1 MAGTL
6 GEQEET
12 SMNLYSRKAAHMGCQ
27 RLVLAIFVA
36 LLISASASAQ
46 QTTGKIVGT
55 VTDSLGGVMPGV
67 KVTATNTATQINTTS
82 VTDKEGSYQV
92 LNLPIGDYRITAERE
107 GFRRLVTDAPPLRI
121 NEVLRV
127 DLRMEVGA
135 RNESVTVEGLAAAVE
150 TVNPTLGQSVT
161 SRPAVDLPLNGRNVL
176 NLALLQPGVTEV
188 NPAATSGAQAG
199 AFGIAGGKS
208 DSVTFLLDGGI
219 NNDLLSNEVVY
230 NPNPDAI
237 AEFRILTS
245 NYAAEYGRNAGG
257 IVSVVTKSGTN
268 TLHGSAFD
276 YVRNDLFDANLFFNN
291 REGLPKQVLKRNQY
305 GFTLGGPVVIPH
317 AVHGKDKFFWFID
330 YSGQRQ
336 VQTVTN
342 PQLPVYTPQELQGDF
357 SASGPGGTPDPVVA
371 AFLAT
376 NSYWQSNPTLAA
388 QAVIDPTKFSPVA
401 KNYIQA
407 NLIPTSPEGVKIAQA
422 GSTNDTDEFT
432 TKLDAQLSSKDKLSA
447 TLGWSRNPVLTP
459 FSFAFGST
467 PADAYG
473 YGSTGNHHTEFANL
487 AWDRSFSPT
496 LLNEARLT
504 AQRMNI
510 AQAFPAT
517 TLPTPGQLGIGTTP
531 DQSTG
536 PALIGFNR
544 GLTLGFSPQGP
555 TTEINNTFGYSD
567 TLTWLKGQHTMK
579 FGFSFSS
586 FQNNTHYDYYVDG
599 EFYFYGPST
608 GVGSGND
615 FADFL
620 MGLPDEYLQFGA
632 APSNIRSK
640 SYSAFAQDEWHL
652 RKNLVITYGLR
663 YEYNSPKLDT
673 QGRTFS
679 IIPGAQST
687 RFANAPIGLLFP
699 GDPGAPRGAN
709 FPDRTNF
716 APRFGFAWDPLNDG
730 KTSIRGGF
738 GVFYDILKGEDSLQ
752 FNGQAP
758 FFGYVDMYFPP
769 LAGNPSSDPGYLT
782 QPFVAAGATN
792 PFPSKPPA
800 PNIDFGASGFL
811 PFGGGGVYFVDP
823 HLRTPYTYQFN
834 FSIERDLTRGV
845 VLETSYVG
853 SVTHKQTAL
862 VDQNP
867 FILGTDTRV
876 LNTQPG
882 LSPDG
887 SNGFSYLD
895 TFGNLVNANYNS
907 LEASLTKRIT
917 GNRWLGNSY
926 FTLAYTWGKSIDD
939 ASGFRNVNALVPY
952 YNHGL
957 FRAVSDYDIG
967 QRIAFSGGWDLPFD
981 QLWASG
987 PRRLTKGWS
996 LYPILTWRTG
1006 FPMDIFSQL
1015 YTARTDPGPSAAGD
1029 AGNVRANQL
1038 TRVVPILDPR
1048 RNAGNFYFNPASFTA
1063 LQNQPIPGDP
1073 DPCAGAD
1080 PTLLPSSACAVLNPA
1095 VRTYGSYP
1103 RNSLRGPHRSNLDFA
1118 VAKKTAIFGE
1128 RLNAEFR
1135 VEFFNI
1141 FNHAQFELPTLNIED
1156 PSFGQITSTFDPR
1169 IIQLAVRLTF

>member
-1 MAGTL
+1 MRQTGGDLAGTL

-12 SMNLYSRKAAHMGCQ
+12 SMGLDSKKAAYMGCQ
-27 RLVLAIFVA
+27 RLVLAIFAA

-67 KVTATNTATQINTTS
+67 KVTATNTATKISTTS

-107 GFRRLVTDAPPLRI
+107 GFRTLVTDAPPLRI

-161 SRPAVDLPLNGRNVL
+161 ARAAVDLPLNGRNVL
-176 NLALLQPGVTEV
+176 DLALLQPGVTEV
-188 NPAATSGAQAG
+188 NPYASTNDQAG
-199 AFGIAGGKS
+199 SFGIAGGKS

-219 NNDLLSNEVVY
+219 NNDLLANEVVY

-245 NYAAEYGRNAGG
+245 NYSAEYGRNAGG

-268 TLHGSAFD
+268 TVHGAAFD

-291 REGLPKQVLKRNQY
+291 ATGLPKQVLKRNQF
-305 GFTLGGPVVIPH
+305 GLTLGGPVVIPH
-317 AVHGKDKFFWFID
+317 VLNGKDKFFWFID

-336 VQTVTN
+336 VQTDTQ

-357 SASGPGGTPDPVVA
+357 SQAGPVVNGNPTPDPTVV

-388 QAVIDPTKFSPVA
+388 QAIIDPTKFSPVS

-407 NLIPTSPEGVKIAQA
+407 NLIPTSASGSKIAQA
-422 GSTNDTDEFT
+422 GGTDNTDEFT
-432 TKLDAQLSSKDKLSA
+432 AKLDAQLNSKDKLSG
-447 TLGWSRNPVLTP
+447 TLGWSREPLLDP
-459 FSFAFGST
+459 FSYAFGAA
-467 PADAYG
+467 PYDAYG
-473 YGSTGNHHTEFANL
+473 YGALGNHHREFVNL

-496 LLNEARLT
+496 LLNEARVT

-517 TLPTPGQLGIGTTP
+517 SLPTPGQLGIGITP

-536 PALIGFNR
+536 PSLIGFNR

-579 FGFSFSS
+579 FGFSFSA

-608 GVGSGND
+608 SVGSGND

-632 APSNIRSK
+632 APSNIRTK
-640 SYSAFAQDEWHL
+640 SYYTFAQDEWHL
-652 RKNLVITYGLR
+652 RKNFVLSYGLR

-687 RFANAPIGLLFP
+687 RFPNAPIGLLFP
-699 GDPGAPRGAN
+699 GDQGAPRGAN

-716 APRFGFAWDPLNDG
+716 APRLGFAWDPRNNG
-730 KTSIRGGF
+730 KTSIRGGV

-758 FFGYVDMYFPP
+758 FFGYVDMFFPS

-782 QPFVAAGATN
+782 QPFVATGATN
-792 PFPSKPPA
+792 TFPSKPPA
-800 PNIDFGASGFL
+800 QNIDFGASGFL

-845 VLETSYVG
+845 VLDTSYVG
-853 SVTHKQTAL
+853 SVTHRQTAY

-926 FTLAYTWGKSIDD
+926 FTLAYTWGKSIDN
-939 ASGFRNVNALVPY
+939 ASGFRNVNAQVPY
-952 YNHGL
+952 YNHEL

-967 QRIAFSGGWDLPFD
+967 QRIAFSGGWALPFD
-981 QLWASG
+981 QLWASA
-987 PRRLTKGWS
+987 PRRLTKGWN

-1006 FPMDIFSQL
+1006 FPMDIASQL
-1015 YTARTDPGPSAAGD
+1015 YTTRTDPGPSGAGD
-1029 AGNVRANQL
+1029 AGIVRANL
-1038 TRVVPILDPR
+1038 NTPNVSI
-1048 RNAGNFYFNPASFTA
+1048 FNPHQTRTFILPATETPATGSFWF
-1063 LQNQPIPGDP
+1063 
-1073 DPCAGAD
+1073 D
-1080 PTLLPSSACAVLNPA
+1080 PTVFNTNYNPA
-1095 VRTYGSYP
+1095 VYTYGTYP
-1103 RNSLRGPHRSNLDFA
+1103 RNYLRGPHRSNLDFA
-1118 VAKKTAIFGE
+1118 VAKKTAIIGE
-1128 RLNAEFR
+1128 RLNTEFR

-1141 FNHAQFELPTLNIED
+1141 FNHAEFELPTLNFED
-1156 PSFGQITSTFDPR
+1156 PNFGQITSTYPAR

>member
-1 MAGTL
+1 MPQTGGDLASTL

-12 SMNLYSRKAAHMGCQ
+12 SMSLDSKKAAYMGCQ
-27 RLVLAIFVA
+27 RLILAIFVA

-46 QTTGKIVGT
+46 QTTGKVVGT

-67 KVTATNTATQINTTS
+67 KVTATNTATQISTSS

-107 GFRRLVTDAPPLRI
+107 GFRTLVTDAPPLRI

-188 NPAATSGAQAG
+188 NPAATSGDQAG
-199 AFGIAGGKS
+199 SFGIAGGKS

-219 NNDLLSNEVVY
+219 NNDLLANEVVY

-245 NYAAEYGRNAGG
+245 NYSAEYGRNAGG

-291 REGLPKQVLKRNQY
+291 REGLPKQVLKRNQF

-317 AVHGKDKFFWFID
+317 VLNGKDKFFWFID

-336 VQTVTN
+336 VQTVTTT
-342 PQLPVYTPQELQGDF
+342 QLPVYTPQELQGDF
-357 SASGPGGTPDPVVA
+357 STSGAGGIPDPQVA
-371 AFLAT
+371 AFLQA
-376 NSYWQSNPTLAA
+376 NPYWQSDPTLAA
-388 QAVIDPTKFSPVA
+388 QAVIDPAKFSPVA

-422 GSTNDTDEFT
+422 GSTNDTDEFSA
-432 TKLDAQLSSKDKLSA
+432 KLDAQLGSKDKLSA
-447 TLGWSRNPVLTP
+447 TLGWARNPVLTP
-459 FSFAFGST
+459 FSFAFGAT
-467 PADAYG
+467 PSDAYG
-473 YGSTGNHHTEFANL
+473 YGSIGNHHTEFANL

-517 TLPTPGQLGIGTTP
+517 SLPTPGQLGIGTTP

-555 TTEINNTFGYSD
+555 TTEINNTFGASD

-579 FGFSFSS
+579 FGFSFSA

-620 MGLPDEYLQFGA
+620 LGLPDEYLEFGA

-640 SYSAFAQDEWHL
+640 SYYTFAQDEWHL

-679 IIPGAQST
+679 IIPGAHST
-687 RFANAPIGLLFP
+687 RFANAPVGLLFP
-699 GDPGAPRGAN
+699 GDQGAPKGAN
-709 FPDRTNF
+709 FPVRTNF
-716 APRFGFAWDPLNDG
+716 APRLGFAWDPLNDG

-758 FFGYVDMYFPP
+758 FFGYVDMFFPS

-800 PNIDFGASGFL
+800 PNIDFGAAGFL

-853 SVTHKQTAL
+853 SVTHKQTGM

-867 FILGTDTRV
+867 FILGTDTRL

-882 LSPDG
+882 ILPDG

-895 TFGNLVNANYNS
+895 TFENVVNANYNS

-939 ASGFRNVNALVPY
+939 ASGFRNVNSYVPY
-952 YNHGL
+952 YNHNL

-967 QRIAFSGGWDLPFD
+967 HRIAFSGGWDLPFD

-1015 YTARTDPGPSAAGD
+1015 YTTRTDPGPSGAGD
-1029 AGNVRANQL
+1029 AGIVRANL
-1038 TRVVPILDPR
+1038 NTPNVPIFDPHQTKT
-1048 RNAGNFYFNPASFTA
+1048 FNGATGSFWF
-1063 LQNQPIPGDP
+1063 
-1073 DPCAGAD
+1073 D
-1080 PTLLPSSACAVLNPA
+1080 PTVFNTNYNPA
-1095 VRTYGSYP
+1095 VFTYGTYP
-1103 RNSLRGPHRSNLDFA
+1103 RNYLRGPHRSNLDFA

-1141 FNHAQFELPTLNIED
+1141 FNHAEFELPTLNIED
-1156 PSFGQITSTFDPR
+1156 PSFGQITSTYDPR
-1169 IIQLAVRLTF
+1169 IIQLAARLTF

>member
-1 MAGTL
+1 MSL
-6 GEQEET
+6 D
-12 SMNLYSRKAAHMGCQ
+12 SKKAAHRGCQ

-55 VTDSLGGVMPGV
+55 VTDAQGGVMPGV
-67 KVTATNTATQINTTS
+67 KVTATNTATQISTTS

-92 LNLPIGDYRITAERE
+92 LNLPIGDYRITAERD
-107 GFRRLVTDAPPLRI
+107 GFRTLVTDAPPLRI

-188 NPAATSGAQAG
+188 NPYANTNDQAG
-199 AFGIAGGKS
+199 SFGIAGGKS

-219 NNDLLSNEVVY
+219 NNSLLDNGVVY

-245 NYAAEYGRNAGG
+245 NYSAEYGRNAGG
-257 IVSVVTKSGTN
+257 VVSVVTRSGTN

-305 GFTLGGPVVIPH
+305 GFTLGGPVAIPH
-317 AVHGKDKFFWFID
+317 VLNGKDKFFWFID

-336 VQTVTN
+336 VQTDTQ

-357 SASGPGGTPDPVVA
+357 STSGPGGTPDPQVA

-388 QAVIDPTKFSPVA
+388 QAIIDPTKFSPVA
-401 KNYIQA
+401 KNYIQG
-407 NLIPTSPEGVKIAQA
+407 NLIPTSAAGVKIAQA
-422 GSTNDTDEFT
+422 GSTDNTDEFT
-432 TKLDAQLSSKDKLSA
+432 AKLDAQLNSKDKLSG
-447 TLGWSRNPVLTP
+447 TLGWSREPVLDP
-459 FSFAFGST
+459 FSYAFGS
-467 PADAYG
+467 PPYDAYG
-473 YGSTGNHHTEFANL
+473 YGALGNHHREFANL

-496 LLNEARLT
+496 LLNEARVT
-504 AQRMNI
+504 AQRINL

-517 TLPTPGQLGIGTTP
+517 TLPTPGQLGIGITP

-536 PALIGFNR
+536 PTLIGFNR

-579 FGFSFSS
+579 LGFFFST

-620 MGLPDEYLQFGA
+620 MGLPDEYLEFGA

-640 SYSAFAQDEWHL
+640 SYYTFAQDEWHI
-652 RKNLVITYGLR
+652 RKNFVINYGLR

-673 QGRTFS
+673 QARSFS
-679 IIPGAQST
+679 IIPGQQST
-687 RFANAPIGLLFP
+687 RFPNAPIGLLFP
-699 GDPGAPRGAN
+699 GDPAAPKGAN

-716 APRFGFAWDPLNDG
+716 APRFGFAWDPFNNG

-738 GVFYDILKGEDSLQ
+738 GVFYDILKGEDNLQ

-758 FFGYVDMYFPP
+758 FFGYVDMYFPS

-782 QPFVAAGATN
+782 QPFVATGATN
-792 PFPSKPPA
+792 PFPSRPPA
-800 PNIDFGASGFL
+800 HNIDFGASGFL
-811 PFGGGGVYFVDP
+811 PFGGGGVFFVDP

-834 FSIERDLTRGV
+834 FSIERDLTRGM

-853 SVTHKQTAL
+853 SVTHRGTAL

-867 FILGTDTRV
+867 FILGTDTRL
-876 LNTQPG
+876 LNTQSG
-882 LSPDG
+882 ILPDG

-895 TFGNLVNANYNS
+895 TFENVVNANYNS

-939 ASGFRNVNALVPY
+939 ASGFRNESSQVPY

-1006 FPMDIFSQL
+1006 FPMDILSQL
-1015 YTARTDPGPSAAGD
+1015 YTTRTDPGPSGAGD
-1029 AGNVRANQL
+1029 AVIVRANL
-1038 TRVVPILDPR
+1038 TTPHVPILNPR
-1048 RNAGNFYFNPASFTA
+1048 QSGSYWF
-1063 LQNQPIPGDP
+1063 
-1073 DPCAGAD
+1073 D
-1080 PTLLPSSACAVLNPA
+1080 PTLFNTNYDPA
-1095 VRTYGSYP
+1095 VFTYGTYP
-1103 RNSLRGPHRSNLDFA
+1103 RNYLRGPHRSNLDFA

-1128 RLNAEFR
+1128 RLNGEFR

-1141 FNHAQFELPTLNIED
+1141 FNHAEFELPTLNITD
-1156 PSFGQITSTFDPR
+1156 PSFGQISSTYDPR

>member
-1 MAGTL
+1 MRQTGGDLAGTL

-12 SMNLYSRKAAHMGCQ
+12 SMNLDSKKAAYMGCQ
-27 RLVLAIFVA
+27 RLILAILVA
-36 LLISASASAQ
+36 LLISASASPQ
-46 QTTGKIVGT
+46 QTTGKIIGT

-67 KVTATNTATQINTTS
+67 KVTATNTATKISTTS

-92 LNLPIGDYRITAERE
+92 LNLPIGEYRITAERE
-107 GFRRLVTDAPPLRI
+107 GFRTLVTDAPPLQI
-121 NEVLRV
+121 NQVLRV

-161 SRPAVDLPLNGRNVL
+161 ARAAVDLPLNGRNVL

-188 NPAATSGAQAG
+188 NPAATSGDQAG
-199 AFGIAGGKS
+199 NFGIAGGKS

-219 NNDLLSNEVVY
+219 NNDLLANEVVY

-245 NYAAEYGRNAGG
+245 NFSAEYGRNAGG

-276 YVRNDLFDANLFFNN
+276 YVRNDLFDANPFFNN
-291 REGLPKQVLKRNQY
+291 ATGLPKQVLKRNQF
-305 GFTLGGPVVIPH
+305 GFTMGGPVVIPH
-317 AVHGKDKFFWFID
+317 VVNGKDKFFWFID

-342 PQLPVYTPQELQGDF
+342 PALPVYTPQELQGDF
-357 SASGPGGTPDPVVA
+357 SQSASDLNGNLIPDPQVA
-371 AFLAT
+371 AFLEA
-376 NSYWQSNPTLAA
+376 NPYWQSDPTLAA
-388 QAVIDPTKFSPVA
+388 QAVIDPAKFSPVA
-401 KNYIQA
+401 QKYIQS
-407 NLIPTSPEGVKIAQA
+407 NLIPTSPAGVKIAQA
-422 GSTNDTDEFT
+422 GSTNNTDEFT
-432 TKLDAQLSSKDKLSA
+432 AKLDAQLSSKDKLSA

-459 FSFAFGST
+459 FSFAFGEP

-473 YGSTGNHHTEFANL
+473 YGSLGNHHAEFANL

-496 LLNEARLT
+496 LLNEARVT

-517 TLPTPGQLGIGTTP
+517 SLPTPGQLGIGTTP

-555 TTEINNTFGYSD
+555 TTEINNTFGASD

-599 EFYFYGPST
+599 EFFFYGPST

-620 MGLPDEYLQFGA
+620 LGLPDEYEQFGA

-640 SYSAFAQDEWHL
+640 SYYTFAQDEWHL

-687 RFANAPIGLLFP
+687 RFPNAPIGLLFP
-699 GDPGAPRGAN
+699 GDQGAPRGAN

-716 APRFGFAWDPLNDG
+716 APRFGFAWDPRNDG

-939 ASGFRNVNALVPY
+939 ASGFRNVNSVVPY

-957 FRAVSDYDIG
+957 FRSVSDYDIG

-1006 FPMDIFSQL
+1006 FPMDIPSQL
-1015 YTARTDPGPSAAGD
+1015 YTTRTDPGPSGAGD
-1029 AGNVRANQL
+1029 AGIVRANL
-1038 TRVVPILDPR
+1038 NTPNVPIFDPHQTKT
-1048 RNAGNFYFNPASFTA
+1048 FNGATGSFWF
-1063 LQNQPIPGDP
+1063 
-1073 DPCAGAD
+1073 D
-1080 PTLLPSSACAVLNPA
+1080 PTVFNANYNPA
-1095 VRTYGSYP
+1095 VFTYGTYP
-1103 RNSLRGPHRSNLDFA
+1103 RNYLRGPHRGNLDFA

-1128 RLNAEFR
+1128 RLNGEFR

-1141 FNHAQFELPTLNIED
+1141 LNHAEFQLPTLNIED
-1156 PSFGQITSTFDPR
+1156 PNFGQITSTYDPR
-1169 IIQLAVRLTF
+1169 IIQLALRLTF